1 MLASKGETTGMA
13 HVDWSL
19 EGSAAVLTFGNPP
32 VNSLAH
38 AVRAELVAAI
48 DRAIADRAVR
58 VIVLMGANRTFSAGA
73 DIREFGSARMTRSPN
88 LHQLIDAVES
98 SPKPVIA
105 AIDGTCLGGGLE
117 LALGCHFRIASPDAR
132 LGLPEIKLGLLP
144 GAGGTQRLPRLVGV
158 ETAINVILSGEPV
171 PATAFAKTP
180 LLDALASGEL
190 RAAAIDMAQKVAA
203 DNAPARRVRDLALSE
218 PDLAA
223 LCDFA
228 RNAVQAK
235 FPQYPA
241 PVACVDAIEAAGQR
255 FEEGAKV
262 EQRLFLQLLE
272 SPQSRALRHAFF
284 AERAASRVPGV
295 TDATPVRE
303 IARAAVVGG
312 GTMGSGIA
320 ICFLNAGI
328 PLTLLEADE
337 AALARGVERIAGV
350 YDAQVRKG
358 RMQAAERDQRMS
370 LLTPSVSYDTLS
382 TADIAIEAVFE
393 DMEVK
398 KTVFAQ
404 LDRVLK
410 PGAILA
416 TNTSTLDVNRI
427 AAGTRRPQDVVG
439 THFFSPA
446 NLMRLLE
453 VVRGDA
459 TAPDVLATVLKL
471 SRTLRKIAVV
481 AGVCDGFI
489 GNRMIEQ
496 YLRQALFM
504 LEEGASPQ
512 QVDAAAE
519 AFGFAMGP
527 FRMSDLAGND
537 IGWHIR
543 KRRAAERPAMKYSKL
558 ADKLCEMQRFGQKTG
573 AGWYDY
579 APGDRNARPSG
590 VVAEMIAAH
599 LRELG
604 RATRQL
610 EPAEITD
617 RLVYALVNEGAR
629 LLEEGIALRAS
640 DIDVVYLN
648 GYGFPVWR
656 GGPMCYADQVG
667 LYEVARR
674 MRQFAGLPGDPQFWA
689 PAPLLQR
696 LAESGDSFASA
707 DQSATDRTQSAGRS

>member
-32 VNSLAH
+32 VNSLSH
-38 AVRAELVAAI
+38 DVRAALVAAI
-48 DRAIADRAVR
+48 DRALADPAVR
-58 VIVLMGANRTFSAGA
+58 VIVLTGANRTFSAGA
-73 DIREFGSARMTRSPN
+73 DIREFGTARMTSSPN
-88 LHQLIDAVES
+88 LHQLIEAVES

-105 AIDGTCLGGGLE
+105 AIDGVCLGGGLE
-117 LALGCHFRIASPDAR
+117 LALGCHYRVASPEAR
-132 LGLPEIKLGLLP
+132 VGLPEIKLGLLP

-171 PATAFAKTP
+171 AATAFAGTP
-180 LLDALASGEL
+180 LLDALATGDL
-190 RAAAIDMAQKVAA
+190 RAAALELARKVAA
-203 DNAPARRVRDLALSE
+203 GNAPPRRVRDLTLVE

-228 RNAVQAK
+228 RNAAQAR

-241 PVACVDAIEAAGQR
+241 PVACIDAIEAAGGG
-255 FEEGAKV
+255 FEEGARV
-262 EQRLFLQLLE
+262 EQKLFLQLLE

-284 AERAASRVPGV
+284 AERAAGRVPGV
-295 TDATPVRE
+295 TDATAVRE
-303 IARAAVVGG
+303 IARAAVIGG

-328 PLTLLEADE
+328 AVLLLEADE

-350 YDAQVRKG
+350 YDGQVRKG
-358 RMQAAERDQRMS
+358 KMQAAEREQRMA
-370 LLTPSVSYDTLS
+370 LLQPTISYDALG
-382 TADIAIEAVFE
+382 AVDIAIEAVFE

-398 KTVFAQ
+398 KRVFCE
-404 LDRVLK
+404 LDRVLR

-416 TNTSTLDVNRI
+416 SNTSTLDVNRI

-453 VVRGDA
+453 IVRGDA
-459 TAPDVLATVLKL
+459 TAPDVLATVLRL
-471 SRTLRKIAVV
+471 ARTLRKVAVV

-504 LEEGASPQ
+504 LEEGAAPQ

-519 AFGFAMGP
+519 TFGFAMGP

-579 APGDRNARPSG
+579 APGDRNARPSP
-590 VVAEMIAAH
+590 VVAGLIAAH
-599 LRELG
+599 VRELG
-604 RATRQL
+604 HVPRQL
-610 EPAEITD
+610 EAAEITD

-656 GGPMCYADQVG
+656 GGPMCYADQAG
-667 LYEVARR
+667 LYQVARR
-674 MRQFAGLPGDPQFWA
+674 MRQFAGLPGDPEFWT

-696 LAESGDSFASA
+696 LAERGESFAAA
-707 DQSATDRTQSAGRS
+707 DRAADARADGRRA